1 MRQKLCGIGIAISGM
16 LAFGQLAMAAPDS
29 TATSDSTLPVPDSTA
44 TPDSP
49 VAPDSTVALP
59 DSTAPAPQAAPGGAP
74 MNVAPPLTILGKA
87 TLFFRNDVGN
97 RFQIVDARFTLDNA
111 DLPTVVTQ
119 AQRGRNYVIY
129 AGRLTSGRHH
139 ITCRVRL
146 QGRDR
151 GIFTYLHGYSLNVNT
166 EKEIYSVSGSPTNLS
181 VVVKDKKGFNV
192 PFEKSVAVGFK

>member
-16 LAFGQLAMAAPDS
+16 LAYGRLAMAAPYS
-29 TATSDSTLPVPDSTA
+29 TAASDSTVAVPDSTEG
-44 TPDSP
+44 
-49 VAPDSTVALP
+49 PDSTVAMP
-59 DSTAPAPQAAPGGAP
+59 DSTAAAPRSAAGEGP
-74 MNVAPPLTILGKA
+74 VNVAPPLPILGKA

-97 RFQIVDARFTLDNA
+97 RFQIVDARFTLDDA
-111 DLPTVVTQ
+111 DLPTVVTR
-119 AQRGRNYVIY
+119 AQHGRDYLIY

-139 ITCRVRL
+139 VTCRVRL

-151 GIFTYLHGYSLNVNT
+151 AIFTYLHGYSLNVNT